1 MTGNIETGN
10 PMKKILFCATLFLVT
25 LITAGAQ
32 PELQWNFRNG
42 TQKGKTWS

>member
-32 PELQWNFRNG
+32 PELQWNCF
-42 TQKGKTWS
+42 